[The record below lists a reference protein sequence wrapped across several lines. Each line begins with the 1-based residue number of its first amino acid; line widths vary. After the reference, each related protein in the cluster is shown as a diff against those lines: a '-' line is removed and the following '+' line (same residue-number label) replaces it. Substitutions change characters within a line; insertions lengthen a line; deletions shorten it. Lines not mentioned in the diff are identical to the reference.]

1 MSDSGRIGEVTE
13 VQFPM
18 PVGAAGG
25 AQTSARSEAT
35 LESKLRA
42 REHSVDVEEMATDSA
57 QVSEIGA
64 LISQASQVND
74 VRFEKVASL
83 RQAINAGVYRIS
95 AEALADS
102 IMEELLRPR
111 PGRARGFGEA

>member
-25 AQTSARSEAT
+25 AQTSAKPDAT
-35 LESKLRA
+35 QEGKRRVRA
-42 REHSVDVEEMATDSA
+42 HSVDVEEIVTDLA

-64 LISQASQVND
+64 LISQAGQVSD

-83 RQAINAGVYRIS
+83 RQAIQAGVYRVS
-95 AEALADS
+95 AEALAES
-102 IMEELLRPR
+102 MMAELLRPR
-111 PGRARGFGEA
+111 PRQAMGVGEI

>member
-1 MSDSGRIGEVTE
+1 MSDAGRIGEITE

-25 AQTSARSEAT
+25 AQSSAKREVT
-35 LESKLRA
+35 ELERRVRA
-42 REHSVDVEEMATDSA
+42 HSIDVEDMAADSA

-64 LISQASQVND
+64 LSSQAGQVSD

-83 RQAINAGVYRIS
+83 RQAIQAGIYRIS

-102 IMEELLRPR
+102 ILEELLRPR
-111 PGRARGFGEA
+111 PGRARGVGEA